1 MATMIFRFG
10 DYELDLNA
18 RELHHGRELVHVEPQ
33 VFDLLGWLIANRDR
47 AVTKEEL
54 FEEIWRGR
62 VVSDA
67 TLSSRINAARQAI
80 GDSGSAQRS
89 IRTLPRHGFRFVA
102 PVISIQEAPSSTSI
116 AVEPA
121 CLNDIA
127 PSAPQVISFCRSHD
141 GLKLAI
147 ARSGSGLP
155 VVKSGTWLTNVEKDW
170 TSALWSPLYT
180 RLASEFELI
189 RYDPRGCGLSEW
201 DAAEISFERFVD
213 DLEAV
218 VNALQLEKFAL
229 LGISQGAAVS
239 IAYAA
244 RHPDRVSRLALSG
257 AFPLGWRKRGS
268 QAEIATREAVITLL
282 QNGWGQDNAALRQV
296 YDLRMWPD
304 ATPEQLQSLN
314 ELQRLSTSPDN
325 AVRIL
330 RAVGEI
336 NVVPLLSQV
345 SVPTL
350 VLHSRSDATNPVE
363 LGSLIANGIPGARF
377 IKYESRN
384 HIPLE
389 NEPTWNSYLRD
400 LCGFLHGG

>member
-1 MATMIFRFG
+1 
-10 DYELDLNA
+10 
-18 RELHHGRELVHVEPQ
+18 
-33 VFDLLGWLIANRDR
+33 
-47 AVTKEEL
+47 
-54 FEEIWRGR
+54 
-62 VVSDA
+62 
-67 TLSSRINAARQAI
+67 
-80 GDSGSAQRS
+80 
-89 IRTLPRHGFRFVA
+89 
-102 PVISIQEAPSSTSI
+102 
-116 AVEPA
+116 
-121 CLNDIA
+121 
-127 PSAPQVISFCRSHD
+127 
-141 GLKLAI
+141 
-147 ARSGSGLP
+147 
-155 VVKSGTWLTNVEKDW
+155 LTNVEKDW

-218 VNALQLEKFAL
+218 VDDLQLEKFAL

-268 QAEIATREAVITLL
+268 QAEIATREALITLL

-336 NVVPLLSQV
+336 NVVPLLSHV

-377 IKYESRN
+377 IQYESRN

-389 NEPTWNSYLRD
+389 NEPSWNSYLRD
-400 LCGFLHGG
+400 LCGFLNGGQDR